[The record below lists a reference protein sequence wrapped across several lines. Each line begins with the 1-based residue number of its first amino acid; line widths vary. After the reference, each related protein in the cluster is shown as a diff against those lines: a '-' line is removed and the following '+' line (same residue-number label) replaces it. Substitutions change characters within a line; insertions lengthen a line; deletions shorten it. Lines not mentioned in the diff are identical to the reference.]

1 MRPAAFA
8 AVFVGSVLV
17 LPTGC
22 GAILGLHEKQLGDP
36 DASTADDGAVIDGTA
51 GEGGGAADGTSPE
64 GSTADAPFDAPPS
77 DCTFDSAGFGDIH
90 AAGCWSTFDLTQ
102 ANAGVASAPGSE
114 GVAFDGRYMYL
125 APAPGAII
133 LRYDT
138 TAPFAAASSWASFDV
153 KAKLGFFPRFSG
165 AMFDGRWVTFVPR
178 DVSPL
183 VVRFD
188 TTGTFGDTA
197 AWSTFDPTPLD
208 ANAIGFAGATFD
220 GKFAYLVPRDH
231 STLLRHDTVAGLDL
245 GWEKF
250 DLAQVQSTVLTA
262 FWGGVYDGKSVYL
275 APEGDGVVVRYE
287 TAKPFASATSWSK
300 FDTVVFHP
308 LHFTLE
314 GGAFDGRYV
323 YMGPGGSESF
333 VVRCDTQGPFTD
345 AASWAAFDMAQL
357 SVSLGLFS
365 GAAFDGRFVYF
376 TPVGTTNGTPNRL
389 MGRYDITAPF
399 DAAASWAIV
408 DVSPFGAGPV
418 GGAAYDG
425 RFVYFMPDRGRTKVA
440 RFEARRTP
448 KKLAL
453 PAFYGSTF

>member
-1 MRPAAFA
+1 LKPAVV
-8 AVFVGSVLV
+8 AVLVGSILV
-17 LPTGC
+17 LPLGC
-22 GAILGLHEKQLGDP
+22 GVILGLHEKQLGDP
-36 DASTADDGAVIDGTA
+36 DASATDDAASADGSTLDGALL
-51 GEGGGAADGTSPE
+51 ADGASAE
-64 GSTADAPFDAPPS
+64 GSPDAPPS
-77 DCTFDSAGFGDIH
+77 DCTFDPAGYGDIH

-102 ANAGVASAPGSE
+102 ASAGVASAPGSE

-125 APAPGAII
+125 APAPGAIV

-138 TAPFAAASSWASFDV
+138 TAPFSAAASWASFDV
-153 KAKLGFFPRFSG
+153 KAKLGFQPRFSG

-188 TTGTFGDTA
+188 TTLPFADA
-197 AWSTFDPTPLD
+197 ASWSTFDPTPLD

-220 GKFAYLVPRDH
+220 GKFSYFVPRDH
-231 STLLRHDTVAGLDL
+231 SIVLRHDTQAGLPF

-250 DLAQVQSTVLTA
+250 DVAAVQSTALTA
-262 FWGGVYDGKSVYL
+262 FWGGVYDGKSVYM

-287 TAKPFASATSWSK
+287 TAKPFDAPTSWSR

-314 GGAFDGRYV
+314 GGVFDGRYV

-333 VVRCDTQGPFTD
+333 VVRCDTQGTFTD
-345 AASWAAFDMAQL
+345 AASWAAFDMGQL

-376 TPVGTTNGTPNRL
+376 TPLGTTNGQPNRL

-399 DAAASWAIV
+399 DAQASWSIV
-408 DVSPFGAGPV
+408 DMTPFGAGPV

-440 RFEARRTP
+440 RFEARRTA